1 MQLIMVCNNRCLLI
15 ICHDTHIK
23 GNFNDSFYEQEV
35 RTSDLECTCKR
46 LIHAHHVGIGPN
58 GDIYTDAHARFSER
72 ENVGVGV
79 VLGQCVAD
87 AVEPIGIVAVDALV
101 PEHQLQIGLC
111 VVDYGKSLWGCG
123 FELPAEGEGGCVCT
137 VGWQGVIHP

>member
-23 GNFNDSFYEQEV
+23 GNFKDSFYEQEV

-58 GDIYTDAHARFSER
+58 GDVHTDAHARFSER
-72 ENVGVGV
+72 ENVGGGA
-79 VLGQCVAD
+79 VLDQRVAD

-101 PEHQLQIGLC
+101 PEHQLQVALC
-111 VVDYGKSLWGCG
+111 VVDYGKRQLGSG
-123 FELPAEGEGGCVCT
+123 FELPAEGEGGCVFT
-137 VGWQGVIHP
+137 VG